1 MGKKRQPLQVLQ
13 LNNKEI
19 NQIKEKEAFYLKAN
33 MID

>member
-1 MGKKRQPLQVLQ
+1 MEKKRQPLQVLQ

-19 NQIKEKEAFYLKAN
+19 NQIKEKEVLYLKAN